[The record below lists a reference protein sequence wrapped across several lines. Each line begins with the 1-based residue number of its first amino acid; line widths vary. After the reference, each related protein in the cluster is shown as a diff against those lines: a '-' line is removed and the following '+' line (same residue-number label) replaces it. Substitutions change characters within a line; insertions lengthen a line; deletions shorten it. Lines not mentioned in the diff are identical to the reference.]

1 MREFDAYHGYPEPA
15 APRIVSP
22 HHRTIHNRIAASY
35 RGREFYDGDR
45 ANGYGGMVDDGRWER
60 IAQNFVDEYHLN
72 TARVLQVGAHK
83 GFLLY
88 ELLKK
93 GMRVYGTE
101 VSQYAADNSVVRLDL
116 APFTALPYESNTF
129 DFVIAASAV
138 YTLNLPDAIKC
149 LREIQRV
156 GKGRSWITL
165 AAYDDEECVG
175 QLMMLR
181 YWFLLGTTILTKAD
195 WLAVM
200 EHAGY
205 TGDYRF
211 DTAKSLKLVMRDR
224 RAPPISMVPCLVC
237 GKPSDY
243 QNVDGGFCS
252 IHWVK
257 P

>member
-1 MREFDAYHGYPEPA
+1 MRVSREIDLYAGYPEPNE
-15 APRIVSP
+15 PRVVGP
-22 HHRTIHNRIAASY
+22 RQRTIHNRIVSSY
-35 RGREFYDGDR
+35 RDRKFYDGDR
-45 ANGYGGMVDDGRWER
+45 MNGYGGMVDDGRWGG

-72 TARVLQVGAHK
+72 TARVLQIGAHK

-88 ELLKK
+88 ELLKR
-93 GMRVYGTE
+93 GMRVYGQE
-101 VSQYAADNSVVRLDL
+101 VSQYAVDNSVVRLDL
-116 APFTALPYESNTF
+116 SPFTELPYESGAF

-165 AAYDDEECVG
+165 AAYEGEDDIEG
-175 QLMMLR
+175 LMLLR

-195 WLAVM
+195 WVAVM

-211 DTAKSLKLVMRDR
+211 DTAKSLKLVR
-224 RAPPISMVPCLVC
+224 
-237 GKPSDY
+237 
-243 QNVDGGFCS
+243 Q
-252 IHWVK
+252 
-257 P
+257 